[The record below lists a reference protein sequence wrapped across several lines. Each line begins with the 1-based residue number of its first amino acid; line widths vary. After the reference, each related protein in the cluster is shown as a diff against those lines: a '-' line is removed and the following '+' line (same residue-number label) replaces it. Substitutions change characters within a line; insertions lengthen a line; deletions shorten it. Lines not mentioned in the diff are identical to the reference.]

1 MVEQIVFRNIRAV
14 RSYKRL
20 KKQNYRNKNKKGWK
34 YKILNNKQKKLL
46 IKRFYLNKKFKLLK
60 IL

>member
-1 MVEQIVFRNIRAV
+1 MELDH
-14 RSYKRL
+14 L

-34 YKILNNKQKKLL
+34 YKISNNKQKKLL
-46 IKRFYLNKKFKLLK
+46 IKSFYLNKKFKLLK